1 MHYTLCSPE
10 IFKTETHEAAK
21 LFSKA
26 SFLYNILNTQKTTC
40 SNNVLIG
47 FLTVLLLISSPKTNV
62 LVLSTTVNAL

>member
-26 SFLYNILNTQKTTC
+26 SFLYNILNTQKTTSATC
-40 SNNVLIG
+40 SNKIFNSVTAYFI
-47 FLTVLLLISSPKTNV
+47 PKD
-62 LVLSTTVNAL
+62 

>member
-26 SFLYNILNTQKTTC
+26 SSLYNILNTQKTISATC
-40 SNNVLIG
+40 SDRIFNSVTAYFI
-47 FLTVLLLISSPKTNV
+47 PEE
-62 LVLSTTVNAL
+62 